1 MPRASKQQARYAVG
15 RCLML
20 WSSNDVTQQG
30 SRPKTKLTR
39 DENLESIIDG
49 CESEKRRDW
58 LRSRHTPSAKGEQ
71 LLFKALTYN
80 QWLLVGRK
88 TFESMGALPN
98 RKYAVVTRS
107 GWTSNDD
114 NVVVFQSIEEAMDR
128 LAEFTGHV
136 IVSGGGE
143 IYRETLPMAST
154 LHLSTIDIEP
164 EGMFSSRVF
173 QIPSKLFLS
182 NTLLQTLTIAIKF
195 GKRVN
200 KAMQSTAK
208 SFVRFAHY
216 AFSAIDSDV
225 M

>member
-1 MPRASKQQARYAVG
+1 
-15 RCLML
+15 ML

-30 SRPKTKLTR
+30 SRPKTKLTQ

-58 LRSRHTPSAKGEQ
+58 LRSRHTWSAKGEQ

-164 EGMFSSRVF
+164 EGDVF
-173 QIPSKLFLS
+173 FPSIPNTFEVVFEQHFTSNINYCYQIWK
-182 NTLLQTLTIAIKF
+182 K
-195 GKRVN
+195 G
-200 KAMQSTAK
+200 
-208 SFVRFAHY
+208 
-216 AFSAIDSDV
+216 
-225 M
+225 

>member
-1 MPRASKQQARYAVG
+1 MAAKA
-15 RCLML
+15 
-20 WSSNDVTQQG
+20 
-30 SRPKTKLTR
+30 K
-39 DENLESIIDG
+39 
-49 CESEKRRDW
+49 KRRDW
-58 LRSRHTPSAKGEQ
+58 LRSRHTLVRERGAAT
-71 LLFKALTYN
+71 FKALTYN

-208 SFVRFAHY
+208 ASFASRTTPFPRLIATLCEY
-216 AFSAIDSDV
+216 
-225 M
+225 

>member
-39 DENLESIIDG
+39 NQNCESIING
-49 CESEKRRDW
+49 CKSENGVIGCGPHIPW
-58 LRSRHTPSAKGEQ
+58 SAKGEQ

-107 GWTSNDD
+107 AWTADND
-114 NVVVFQSIEEAMDR
+114 NVIVFPSIEEAMYG
-128 LAEFTGHV
+128 LAELTDHV

-154 LHLSTIDIEP
+154 LHISTIDIEP
-164 EGMFSSRVF
+164 EGDVFFPNIPNTFEVVFEQHFSSNINYCY
-173 QIPSKLFLS
+173 QIWQK
-182 NTLLQTLTIAIKF
+182 
-195 GKRVN
+195 G
-200 KAMQSTAK
+200 
-208 SFVRFAHY
+208 
-216 AFSAIDSDV
+216 
-225 M
+225 